1 MIERTKPEI
10 DNTRPMTLAVRNCAV
25 PAVSLGTFEYSMI
38 RPHEQSSTMIIRV
51 RHRTLKNPRGSDRIQ
66 AMSEI
71 TRKSALNHPMIGMK
85 DMALKTTV
93 IRKNWRVD
101 GDSLVFMLLLIISS
115 VLIRP

>member
-1 MIERTKPEI
+1 MIERAKPEI

-38 RPHEQSSTMIIRV
+38 RTHEQSSTMTSRV

-71 TRKSALNHPMIGMK
+71 TRNNALNHPMTGMK
-85 DMALKTTV
+85 DRAPKTMV
-93 IRKNWRVD
+93 RRKN
-101 GDSLVFMLLLIISS
+101 
-115 VLIRP
+115 